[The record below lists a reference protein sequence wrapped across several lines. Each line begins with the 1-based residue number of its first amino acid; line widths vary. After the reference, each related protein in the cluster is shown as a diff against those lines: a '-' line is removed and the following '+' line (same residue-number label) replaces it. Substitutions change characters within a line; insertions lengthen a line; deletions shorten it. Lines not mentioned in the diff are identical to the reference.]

1 MKKILCIFL
10 LLVGSMG
17 VFAAAPA
24 RVATDAGYEWV
35 MCNTVSNAANADT
48 LVSTDSS
55 NVILDFIP
63 EKGWE
68 YIYVRDA
75 VTGTGSDSAYY
86 YFTVRAKT
94 SVRGSILYS
103 TNVDTIVAAAGEA
116 ILIPFGQT
124 LFGVAYDIKLL
135 AVSGST
141 GSQVILNR
149 SYLYKRRAI
158 ASTRPWN

>member
-1 MKKILCIFL
+1 MKKILCIL
-10 LLVGSMG
+10 LLAAGA
-17 VFAAAPA
+17 FAAAPS
-24 RVATDAGYEWV
+24 RVATDAGYEWA
-35 MCNTVSNAANADT
+35 MCNTISNTANDDT
-48 LVSTDSS
+48 LASTDSS

-86 YFTVRAKT
+86 YFVVRAKT
-94 SVRGSILYS
+94 AVRGSILYS

-116 ILIPFGQT
+116 IAIPFGQT

-135 AVSGST
+135 AVNGST